1 VNPAEPWVATVMALI
16 LSAALT
22 PPLRR
27 WLLDRG
33 IVDAPDA
40 RRSHVR
46 VTARGGGLA
55 ILAAFSLTVL
65 LTGGGGLE
73 PLALAGF
80 AALLAALGWLD
91 DRHDLPVA
99 VRLAG
104 MFACALGFVFYS
116 GPVDVVEFYRVS
128 LGWPW
133 LWTGLAVIAVVW
145 LINLHNF
152 MDGSDGLA
160 AMQGAWSGALLGGML
175 YRQGLDVPGLAGL
188 ALAGA
193 CLGFLLWNRPPARL
207 FMGDSGSV
215 LVGGLIG
222 LLALT
227 GAASGAISIWVSLMV
242 CAVFVVDATA
252 TLLSR
257 AVRGARWY
265 TPHREHAY
273 QRLIASG
280 WTHGQVLAL
289 YVGLNLVLGLPIL
302 MLALWRPELEGP
314 LALLLILT
322 LAVGWNA
329 VKRKTRPQETI
340 NQ

>member
-1 VNPAEPWVATVMALI
+1 MIPANAWVATILALI

-22 PPLRR
+22 PLLRR

-40 RRSHVR
+40 RRSHLQ

-55 ILAAFSLTVL
+55 ILAAFALTMVL
-65 LTGGGGLE
+65 TAGVGREALTL
-73 PLALAGF
+73 LGF
-80 AALLAALGWLD
+80 AALLTALGWLD

-99 VRLAG
+99 IRLAG

-116 GPVDVVEFYRVS
+116 GPVQLVEFFHV
-128 LGWPW
+128 GINWPW
-133 LWTGLAVIAVVW
+133 LWTALAVIAVVW

-160 AMQGAWSGALLGGML
+160 AMQGAWSAGLLGGML
-175 YRQGLDVPGLAGL
+175 YLQGLQVPGLAGL

-215 LVGGLIG
+215 LLGGMIG
-222 LLALT
+222 LLALI
-227 GAASGAISIWVSLMV
+227 GAASGAISVWISLIV
-242 CAVFVVDATA
+242 CALFVVDATA
-252 TLLSR
+252 TLLHR
-257 AVRGARWY
+257 ASAGARWY

-273 QRLIASG
+273 QRLMESG

-289 YVGLNLVLGLPIL
+289 YFGLNLALSLPTL
-302 MLALWRPELEGP
+302 VLALRHPALEGP
-314 LALLLILT
+314 LALLLV
-322 LAVGWNA
+322 LALALGWNA
-329 VKRKTRPQETI
+329 VKRNTRQQETI